1 MKKQLT
7 FKNDLRNKLWQF
19 SILPILFLSLVFMAF
34 IYLTLEN
41 SYEKDHI
48 RILNSFEYRLN
59 YFVKTTLKKINNL
72 KNENMS
78 KDEISFM
85 FTNNNEFESM
95 MILSQD
101 GIVKK
106 SFFKDT
112 KTTFNGFDYS
122 SNKIY
127 KKFIKNK
134 NKPFFSNI
142 NFSSLTNKRSIS
154 YIFEYNKDIYLINLN
169 IKEISKYIR
178 YLNSL
183 FDGQIIV
190 VDKNGKYLVNTRS
203 ANISNKS
210 FFNTQLY
217 TQVIKKYKQFQYID
231 YYDEK
236 LKKDN
241 HMTFMINKNT
251 QWTIILLDNENKL
264 DNIIRNISILLFIF
278 ISVLSLIIIYVASK
292 VTSKIVKP
300 IYDITNQMDKF
311 SNDKHVNSAYLSEEI
326 EYPMFKKIV
335 KSFNKMQDKVV
346 KREND
351 LIELNMSLEDKVKEK
366 TIQLEQINNSLH
378 KKVQHE
384 IKLNTQ
390 KEKILFEQSKMAAMG
405 EMIGNIAHQWRQ
417 PLSLISTV
425 SSGLKFKYEMGM
437 FNEKEY
443 FNSLDKIL
451 NSTTYLSNT
460 IDDFRNFFKKDKEIN
475 EFDIKKLINKAITL
489 MGNSFTSNTINLKL
503 NINNNLILGYENE
516 LLQAILNILNNAK
529 DALKDKDS
537 DKLIIISTLQ
547 DNENI
552 KITIQDSANGVPANI
567 INKIYDPYFT
577 TKHQSQGTGIGLFM
591 TKEIITKHMNG
602 TIEVENKKFNFDN
615 TEYYGAVFTISIP
628 IKLEITP
635 PLYQKVMFNH

>member
-1 MKKQLT
+1 MDNQVT

-19 SILPILFLSLVFMAF
+19 SILPILFLSLIFMIF

-48 RILNSFEYRLN
+48 RILKSFEYRLN
-59 YFVKTTLKKINNL
+59 YFVESTLNKIDNL
-72 KNENMS
+72 KDEKNNKNEINFIFS
-78 KDEISFM
+78 
-85 FTNNNEFESM
+85 NNNEFESM

-112 KTTFNGFDYS
+112 KTSFNGFDYS

-127 KKFIKNK
+127 KQFIANQKK
-134 NKPFFSNI
+134 SFFSSI

-154 YIFEYNKDIYLINLN
+154 YIFEYHENIYLINLN
-169 IKEISKYIR
+169 IKEISKYIQ

-190 VDKNGKYLVNTRS
+190 IDKNGKYIVNTRTED
-203 ANISNKS
+203 ISNKS

-217 TQVIKKYKQFQYID
+217 NNVIKRYKQFQYID
-231 YYDEK
+231 YFDEK

-264 DNIIRNISILLFIF
+264 SNIIKSISILLFLF
-278 ISVLSLIIIYVASK
+278 IVILSIIVIYVASR

-300 IYDITNQMDKF
+300 IYEITNQMDKF
-311 SNDKHVNSAYLSEEI
+311 SNDKDVNCSYISEKI
-326 EYPMFKKIV
+326 QYPMFKKIV
-335 KSFNKMQDKVV
+335 KSFNKMQDKVI
-346 KREND
+346 KREKD
-351 LIELNMSLEDKVKEK
+351 LIDLNVNLEDKVKEK
-366 TIQLEQINNSLH
+366 TMQLEEINNSLH
-378 KKVQHE
+378 RKVQHE

-437 FNEKEY
+437 FDEKEY
-443 FNSLDKIL
+443 FNSLNKIL
-451 NSTTYLSNT
+451 NSTNYLSNT
-460 IDDFRNFFKKDKEIN
+460 IDDFRNFFKKDKDIN
-475 EFDIKKLINKAITL
+475 EFNINEVINKSITL
-489 MGNSFTSNTINLKL
+489 MGNSFSINNINLIL
-503 NINNNLILGYENE
+503 NVSNMKILGYENE

-529 DALKDKDS
+529 DALIDKKS
-537 DKLIIISTLQ
+537 HKVIIISTTI
-547 DNENI
+547 NKNNI
-552 KITIQDSANGVPANI
+552 DIRIQDSANGVPANI

-602 TIEVENKKFNFDN
+602 TVEVQNKDFVIDGIN
-615 TEYYGAVFTISIP
+615 YYGAVFTISIP
-628 IKLEITP
+628 INLEITP
-635 PLYQKVMFNH
+635 PY